1 MDDELE
7 IDEYGTRPWVYEAAV
22 TDPTGLRVHVTTVVP
37 TRARW
42 NDANECG
49 EFAAMAAEQAMRN
62 AQKSRKTEQ
71 ERPPF

>member
-7 IDEYGTRPWVYEAAV
+7 TDEYGTRPWVYEAAV
-22 TDPTGLRVHVTTVVP
+22 TDPTGLRIHVTAIVP
-37 TRARW
+37 RRADW
-42 NDANECG
+42 KDAKECG
-49 EFAAMAAEQAMRN
+49 EFTAMAAEQAMRA